1 MTDLGSDRWKH
12 QESSSDDRAVAE
24 TSRQDSQRRELP
36 PESGNFN
43 HPEANSVGSGGTFE
57 VCCGPLINYQ
67 STSTSGAEIIWH
79 GTVLVVAE
87 PSQLHP
93 LLKLRSWTAA
103 INGAPGAHTRAAQ
116 EFPEVQ
122 GQKLYEDSSKVFW
135 RFKVNVPLQIEQSSW
150 QYSVTVPNIGDH
162 PWTRPRTFVVPGQD
176 QSMRIMFHS
185 CNGFSVGT
193 DEEQWSGPAL
203 WNDVL
208 RVHGTKPFHVMIG
221 GGDQIYNDGVRV
233 GGPLKA
239 WTDIANPKRRRA
251 YPFDEQ
257 LRDQCDRYYYDNYI
271 KWYSTGAFAA
281 ANAQIPQLNIFDDH
295 DIIDG
300 FGSYTEHFMQ
310 CAVFRGIGSIAFKYY
325 CLFQHHVPP
334 QEAQTYTTSKT
345 ETPEKGPFVLKEQL
359 SSNYIVGKSPGPY
372 ITLPSHSL
380 YTELGARIAFLGI
393 DARTERTR
401 HQVNY
406 PETYDLIFTRLAQEL
421 SSKPRLN
428 HLIVLL
434 GVPIA
439 YPRLAW
445 LENIFKSPI
454 IGPIRFLNKRFG
466 LAGGLFNHF
475 DGSVDLLDDLDD
487 HYTARQH
494 KRERK
499 DLMLRLQALAAKH
512 SVRVTIL
519 GGDVHLAALG
529 KFYSSL
535 KSEPKPT
542 AEERDPRYMVNIIS
556 SAITNKPPPKAV
568 ANLLARRNKVHHLD
582 HHTDETLIDLFKDH
596 DVDDPEIKRLL
607 GEKRANTNYLTM
619 PSRNYAIIE
628 ESSSS
633 KAMMNGSSVNGAA
646 ATTNG
651 TSATSQPGSLQ
662 CSFKVEINQHDREGR
677 THEYPFQIP
686 GLKLS
691 ESEREALVRS
701 VEKSSSGWYAAH
713 VHEKQK
719 IGPHS
724 HAHATSVASSS
735 N

>member
-1 MTDLGSDRWKH
+1 MTDLRSDRWKH
-12 QESSSDDRAVAE
+12 QESSSDDQAIAA
-24 TSRQDSQRRELP
+24 TSRRDNQRQETGPNDLNQ
-36 PESGNFN
+36 SD
-43 HPEANSVGSGGTFE
+43 ANSVGSGEIFE
-57 VCCGPLINYQ
+57 VVCGPLINYK
-67 STSTSGAEIIWH
+67 STSTSGAELVWH

-87 PSQLHP
+87 PSQVHP
-93 LLKLRSWTAA
+93 LLKLQSQTAA
-103 INGAPGAHTRAAQ
+103 INGPTRSPTSVSQ
-116 EFPEVQ
+116 GILDVQ
-122 GQKLYEDSSKVFW
+122 GQKLYEDFNKVFW
-135 RFKVNVPLQIEQSSW
+135 RFQVNVPLQAEQSSW
-150 QYSVTVPNIGDH
+150 QYSVTAPNVGER
-162 PWTRPRTFVVPGQD
+162 PWTRQRTFVVPGRD

-208 RVHGTKPFHVMIG
+208 RVHDAKPIHIMIG

-239 WTDIANPKRRRA
+239 WTDIANPRKRRA

-257 LRDQCDRYYYDNYI
+257 LRDRCDQYYYENYI
-271 KWYSTGAFAA
+271 EWYSTGAFAT

-300 FGSYTEHFMQ
+300 FGSYTDHFMR
-310 CAVFRGIGSIAFKYY
+310 CPVFLGIGSIAFKYY
-325 CLFQHHVPP
+325 CLFQHHIPP
-334 QEAQTYTTSKT
+334 QEKINTASEPQV
-345 ETPEKGPFVLKEQL
+345 EKPVNAPFVLKERL
-359 SSNYIVGKSPGPY
+359 PSNYIVGQSPGPY
-372 ITLPSHSL
+372 IPVRSLSL

-406 PETYDLIFTRLAQEL
+406 PETYDLIFSRLTDEL

-428 HLIVLL
+428 HLVVLL
-434 GVPIA
+434 GIPIA

-445 LENIFKSPI
+445 LETILKSPI

-494 KRERK
+494 KHERR
-499 DLMLRLQALAAKH
+499 DLVLRLQSLAAKY

-529 KFYSSL
+529 KFYSGP
-535 KSEPKPT
+535 KSYPRPT
-542 AEERDPRYMVNIIS
+542 TEGSDPRYMVNIIS

-568 ANLLARRNKVHHLD
+568 ANLLARRNKIHHLD
-582 HHTDETLIDLFKDH
+582 HHTDETLIDLFRDH
-596 DVDDPEIKRLL
+596 HVDDPEIKGLL

-628 ESSSS
+628 ESPSSTS
-633 KAMMNGSSVNGAA
+633 TMNGSTINGAA
-646 ATTNG
+646 TNG
-651 TSATSQPGSLQ
+651 TSATSSPGPLD
-662 CSFKVEINQHDREGR
+662 CAFKVEINQHDREGR
-677 THEYPFQIP
+677 THEYGFQIP

-691 ESEREALVRS
+691 ENERETLAES
-701 VEKSSSGWYAAH
+701 VEKSRMGWHGVHASG
-713 VHEKQK
+713 KTTNGLD
-719 IGPHS
+719 I
-724 HAHATSVASSS
+724 HAHKVQEA
-735 N
+735 